1 MTKAPFVLDHTT
13 KNCPLEGVTIPAG
26 AQAAVRQQSTPA
38 SGRGDAVLERR
49 LVRNSPSLSN
59 AERLEYE
66 PATQLP
72 QSGLVQHQ
80 ITPLGSRQPAV
91 WVSHST
97 GWRLYRANIS
107 FEVVSWTKRSRSDG
121 SASFLLF
128 VRTVLP
134 IETLKRR
141 LDGLSRGWRAG
152 SPK

>member
-26 AQAAVRQQSTPA
+26 AQAAVRQPSTPA
-38 SGRGDAVLERR
+38 SGRGDALLERR
-49 LVRNSPSLSN
+49 LVRHSPSLSN
-59 AERLEYE
+59 AETLEYE

-97 GWRLYRANIS
+97 GWRLYVHVDGGSSDAS
-107 FEVVSWTKRSRSDG
+107 AFQVSRWRGGRFAW
-121 SASFLLF
+121 AS
-128 VRTVLP
+128 
-134 IETLKRR
+134 
-141 LDGLSRGWRAG
+141 
-152 SPK
+152 